1 MPIRKSDDLRND
13 CAKFKGFWPNRLQ
26 CKSYQ
31 CGAHLRGGRRAEG
44 LTAAAAG
51 EAAWFGGA
59 KRAAEPGCERSER
72 RILADA
78 RSVSARTTPLSSGGR
93 AESREPREARI
104 AAAVCCSDW
113 FGELLQPLLVDPPV
127 TVEPDEIVPHP
138 RPITVVDPG

>member
-78 RSVSARTTPLSSGGR
+78 RSVSARTSS
-93 AESREPREARI
+93 
-104 AAAVCCSDW
+104 AA
-113 FGELLQPLLVDPPV
+113 PLLRVACSARLAIARNLHNLHILQTRRQRDLA
-127 TVEPDEIVPHP
+127 
-138 RPITVVDPG
+138 